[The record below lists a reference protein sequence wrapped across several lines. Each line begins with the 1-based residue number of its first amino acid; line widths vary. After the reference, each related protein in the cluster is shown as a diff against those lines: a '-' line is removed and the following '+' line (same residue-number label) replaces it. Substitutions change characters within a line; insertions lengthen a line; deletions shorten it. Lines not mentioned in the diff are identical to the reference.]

1 MNESAVYSET
11 TDQVR
16 VAGVELSHLSIETG
30 HFYMK
35 DLING
40 QDAIRAQ
47 FRRVA
52 RLVDL
57 YVEDAKATFGSA
69 IRVSTCFLIDDY
81 FGPGTNP
88 NAILH
93 KILGI
98 AHECGLRIDYL
109 AREAGCWESPTYTDG
124 IPTGQQIGLAEMI
137 SRWVVAEPL
146 ENTTGRRPPDVESGW
161 LCNGQRSSDFE
172 ATQAMQAAQ
181 YRPPEELGRR
191 EHSIFLD
198 VEMWNTQ
205 VGKDGEELTRWS
217 CPYLAAVWQLLR
229 LGMVRYEGRAVVQP
243 QPWDLVGRPPEP
255 PRGSPEHAEQPQ
267 RRPQPWDQDI
277 IWPDTWWEMP
287 AVIQLNPEAKPF
299 AAYRALSILPQDY
312 LKIEHAVRTIVDHVD
327 IDQEVLQLTVERGAG
342 EQIIVPDEVGKR
354 LTHVFLDEVGGGAIA
369 PVRGV

>member
-1 MNESAVYSET
+1 MNETAVYNET

-16 VAGVELSHLSIETG
+16 VAGVELSHLSIEAG

-52 RLVDL
+52 RLIDL
-57 YVEDAKATFGSA
+57 YVADATATFGPSA
-69 IRVSTCFLIDDY
+69 RVSTCFLIDDY
-81 FGPGTNP
+81 FGPDTDP
-88 NAILH
+88 NDILH

-109 AREAGCWESPTYTDG
+109 AREAGCWESPTYDEG
-124 IPTGQQIGLAEMI
+124 IPTGQQIRLAEMI
-137 SRWVVAEPL
+137 SSWVVAEPL

-161 LCNGQRSSDFE
+161 LCNGQRSSDHD
-172 ATQAMQAAQ
+172 ATQAMQVTQ

-191 EHSIFLD
+191 EHSVFLD

-205 VGKDGEELTRWS
+205 VGKDGEQFTRWS

-243 QPWDLVGRPPEP
+243 QPWDLVGRIPEP
-255 PRGSPEHAEQPQ
+255 PRRAPDQPALP
-267 RRPQPWDQDI
+267 PQPWDPDI
-277 IWPDTWWEMP
+277 VWPDSWWEMP
-287 AVIQLNPEAKPF
+287 AVIQLNPEARPF

-312 LKIEHAVRTIVDHVD
+312 LKIEHAVRTILDHVH
-327 IDQEVLQLTVERGAG
+327 IDQEVLQLTIGRGAG
-342 EQIIVPDEVGKR
+342 ERIIVPGEVGKR
-354 LTHVFLDEVGGGAIA
+354 LTHVFLDEVTKDSTAFLRGA
-369 PVRGV
+369 